1 VRDHDI
7 EGVIRTSAERR
18 RVGQWIDDLEL
29 LDDRARPSVGDDQWK
44 GIRMLRPDMDEVNV
58 ETVDL
63 GHELRIAVELRFD
76 FPPIVPIRPIVGE
89 LLNRR
94 QLNALR
100 VVVYGLTLRPS
111 VGQNSL
117 A

>member
-1 VRDHDI
+1 MSHDQ
-7 EGVIRTSAERR
+7 R
-18 RVGQWIDDLEL
+18 Q
-29 LDDRARPSVGDDQWK
+29 
-44 GIRMLRPDMDEVNV
+44 GIGMLRADVEEMNV
-58 ETVDL
+58 QPVDL

-76 FPPIVPIRPIVGE
+76 FPPIVPIRPIFGE